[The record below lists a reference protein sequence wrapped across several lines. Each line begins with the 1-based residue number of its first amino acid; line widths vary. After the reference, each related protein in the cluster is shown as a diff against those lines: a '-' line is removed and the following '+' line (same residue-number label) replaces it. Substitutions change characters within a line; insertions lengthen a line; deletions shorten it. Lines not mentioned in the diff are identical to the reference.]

1 MLVPQ
6 EYPWTYS
13 FKRKTVLQNS
23 ITRQKGYCFV
33 SPKITHIGLNIKRSI
48 VRANKTRYPCITDEV
63 PCGRTVLFLARIS
76 LYLDL
81 RDTIF
86 SHSWSRID
94 NIWAILDNISSFLS
108 SSLVLYL
115 SVQTESVRIILG
127 LQDYTAI
134 GLWRSIYGNY
144 GTRKQSVKKRQR
156 QNLAFVS
163 SFYYFWIMS
172 ITAIVWCKTI
182 SVYL

>member
-1 MLVPQ
+1 M
-6 EYPWTYS
+6 
-13 FKRKTVLQNS
+13 
-23 ITRQKGYCFV
+23 TRQLEMIDVWHCHLWTGVTEFSIKKFAVFV
-33 SPKITHIGLNIKRSI
+33 FNLRTVSEEARPPAHII
-48 VRANKTRYPCITDEV
+48 DEV

-115 SVQTESVRIILG
+115 SVQTESVRIDLG
-127 LQDYTAI
+127 LQDYTVI

>member
-1 MLVPQ
+1 M
-6 EYPWTYS
+6 
-13 FKRKTVLQNS
+13 NS
-23 ITRQKGYCFV
+23 NVTGMGVVDDYDDVKKKV
-33 SPKITHIGLNIKRSI
+33 WMSDKSWEPDHTLPLS
-48 VRANKTRYPCITDEV
+48 DEV

-163 SFYYFWIMS
+163 SLYYFWIMS

>member
-1 MLVPQ
+1 MNNCHWTSAGFLSGFLVESVSVAVKLLYVEVFSTCQ
-6 EYPWTYS
+6 DK
-13 FKRKTVLQNS
+13 FVLTSNFFPGHSLGDQ
-23 ITRQKGYCFV
+23 IQ
-33 SPKITHIGLNIKRSI
+33 
-48 VRANKTRYPCITDEV
+48 DEV
-63 PCGRTVLFLARIS
+63 PCGRTVVFLARIS

>member
-1 MLVPQ
+1 MEHAIAV
-6 EYPWTYS
+6 
-13 FKRKTVLQNS
+13 
-23 ITRQKGYCFV
+23 IG
-33 SPKITHIGLNIKRSI
+33 HI
-48 VRANKTRYPCITDEV
+48 CITSRRRQRGRLTTRILDEV

-115 SVQTESVRIILG
+115 SVQTESVCIILG

-163 SFYYFWIMS
+163 SFHYFWIMS